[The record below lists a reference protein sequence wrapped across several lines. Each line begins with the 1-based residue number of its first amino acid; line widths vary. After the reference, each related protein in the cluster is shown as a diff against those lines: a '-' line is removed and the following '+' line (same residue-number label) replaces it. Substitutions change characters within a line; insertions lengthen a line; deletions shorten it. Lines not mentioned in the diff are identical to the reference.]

1 MYGYWADPSHF
12 FVKLAANKIVC
23 KLGYLAHCQVLNLL
37 CGTNSFYHTVLLLCF
52 FNLLRIPFDSTSY
65 HFLEY
70 NVPSMLLPSLDNRWS
85 LIFVFEVF
93 AAAFALLFSFIV
105 QNVLLSNFHPIH
117 LSWLSTRKIV
127 TKPRYIHGLFV
138 EKDILLKIF

>member
-1 MYGYWADPSHF
+1 MGKCRGVDDARVPP
-12 FVKLAANKIVC
+12 LAKFLHVLCSTTI
-23 KLGYLAHCQVLNLL
+23 LAGGRASLRAKSKKHSIAKHILLSSFRTNYCPRHCAVAK
-37 CGTNSFYHTVLLLCF
+37 
-52 FNLLRIPFDSTSY
+52 
-65 HFLEY
+65 
-70 NVPSMLLPSLDNRWS
+70 S

-93 AAAFALLFSFIV
+93 AAAFSLLFSFIV